1 MRTKK
6 LAVILIAVVFAIVV
20 LASSIAMF
28 SVKEINVSY
37 AVGGETETSA
47 VQEKLE
53 EYKGKNLMFVKV
65 EEVAKTLNDFYYL
78 EVVSVEKDF
87 PNAINVTIKE
97 RREVYD
103 IVSDGTVYV
112 TTDNGFVV
120 DSYADG
126 TGKTS
131 NREKIRIELDGIT
144 ITDGGLGKRIA
155 TNDDE
160 FLSKVFEMAKSVNL
174 INCIET
180 IKLEKGVVNQDAAF
194 YTYTGVKILITDVLE
209 YGLGVERIQK
219 AFDSYDNVATDFQ
232 MTFLTIRAFPLVD
245 VETGEVL
252 EINVLFTKE

>member
-6 LAVILIAVVFAIVV
+6 LAVILISVVFAIVV

-28 SVKEINVSY
+28 SVKKINVSY
-37 AVGGETETSA
+37 AVGDETETYA

-53 EYKGKNLMFVKV
+53 EYKGKNLMFLKV
-65 EEVAKTLNDFYYL
+65 DEVQKCLDDFYYL

-103 IVSDGTVYV
+103 IVSDGTIYV
-112 TTDNGFVV
+112 TTDDGFVV
-120 DSYADG
+120 DSYSDG
-126 TGKTS
+126 ATQAS
-131 NREKIRIELDGIT
+131 SREKIRIELDGLS

-160 FLSKVFEMAKSVNL
+160 LLSQVFTMAKSVNL
-174 INCIET
+174 INCIEKIA
-180 IKLEKGVVNQDAAF
+180 IKKDVASQDATF

-219 AFDSYDNVATDFQ
+219 AFDSYDNIATDFQ
-232 MTFLTIRAFPLVD
+232 KTFLTIRAFPLVD

-252 EINVLFTKE
+252 DINVLFTKE